1 MSESALLFQRC
12 DTSNARQLAWRT
24 WIGVKTT
31 RAIRKPKALGRKS
44 YVPVIAMTAYA
55 MTGDREKF
63 LGAGMNDYIV
73 KPVDKDV
80 LQEVIE
86 RVMPHR
92 PGK

>member
-1 MSESALLFQRC
+1 
-12 DTSNARQLAWRT
+12 
-24 WIGVKTT
+24 
-31 RAIRKPKALGRKS
+31 
-44 YVPVIAMTAYA
+44 MTAYA

-86 RVMPHR
+86 RVMPPR